1 MHEHD
6 KTFSQSRT
14 HTRKSLKEHTLL
26 QIWVDRESGKESNG
40 VDLIVKRET
49 IPDDLLRES
58 VDDGDLIVQNG
69 IVLLSQQGEK
79 LAENIVRRHRLA
91 EVLFS
96 EILEIDEETARSKA
110 CDLEHVITEDVTD
123 SICTFLGH
131 PLHCPHSMVIPR
143 GKCCAT
149 FKRDLDPLIKPII
162 DLKIGESGKI
172 SFMSPKTHFRLDRL
186 MTFGI
191 TPGTIVRL
199 HQKKPSIVLQVGET
213 DLALDYDIAKNI
225 YVKQVNGEK

>member
-6 KTFSQSRT
+6 KTFAQSRT
-14 HTRKSLKEHTLL
+14 HTRKSLKEHILL
-26 QIWVDRESGKESNG
+26 QIWVDRENGKKING
-40 VDLIVKRET
+40 ADVLVKRET
-49 IPDDLLRES
+49 IPDDLLRET
-58 VDDGDLIVQNG
+58 VEDGDLVVQNG
-69 IVLLSQQGEK
+69 LVLLSQQGEK
-79 LAENIVRRHRLA
+79 FAENIVRRHRLA

-96 EILEIDEETARSKA
+96 EILEVDEETARSKA
-110 CDLEHVITEDVTD
+110 CDLEHVITEEVTD

-131 PLHCPHSMVIPR
+131 PLHCPHGMAIPR

-149 FKRDLDPLIKPII
+149 FKRDLGPLIKPVI
-162 DLKIGESGKI
+162 DLKIGESGRI

-199 HQKKPSIVLQVGET
+199 QQKKPSIVLQVGET